1 MGQLMSGAFQVIDFL
16 FKKIPLLSKHPEW
29 ACVLG
34 LVGLAAVTLLDANKM
49 IDPSLVSGLQLG
61 FSTLAGVAA
70 NSSGRKEEEK
80 K

>member
-1 MGQLMSGAFQVIDFL
+1 MSGAFQLIDFL
-16 FKKIPLLSKHPEW
+16 FKKVPVLSQHPEW
-29 ACVLG
+29 ACAGG
-34 LVGLAAVTLLDANKM
+34 LIGLAAVTLLDSYGI
-49 IDPSLVSGLQLG
+49 IDHSLVPGLQLG